1 MRQQSAQKNKCFI
14 TVSFLGWLL
23 ISFHLLYSFIHMSV
37 SPCINTLFFHNHL
50 TPQWLSRTQLIPVAR
65 TFPFPHYHL
74 LVNHSHE
81 VPFVKKMTES
91 ILPCCK
97 LDLISV
103 ANLQSPIMWPNVCCS
118 TGIIDPLS
126 KSLWPKVSQTF
137 NNLRSSEALSTASGR
152 LWALS
157 LSRQDLHDLHHRP
170 CPSGPF
176 RALRGIEVALETNL
190 HGQFSDFVTIPAF
203 GDFRGQ

>member
-1 MRQQSAQKNKCFI
+1 
-14 TVSFLGWLL
+14 
-23 ISFHLLYSFIHMSV
+23 MSV
-37 SPCINTLFFHNHL
+37 SPCIDTLFFHSHL
-50 TPQWLSRTQLIPVAR
+50 TPQRLSRTQLIPVVR

-103 ANLQSPIMWPNVCCS
+103 ANLQSSVMWPHAYCS
-118 TGIIDPLS
+118 TGTMDPLS
-126 KSLWPKVSQTF
+126 KSLWPKVSLTF

-157 LSRQDLHDLHHRP
+157 LSRKIFMIYTTTPAPQGFQSLER
-170 CPSGPF
+170 CWSS
-176 RALRGIEVALETNL
+176 LRDQSPWPVQCLCRHTSFWWFQRSPGW
-190 HGQFSDFVTIPAF
+190 VT
-203 GDFRGQ
+203 